1 MWRYLELEEGIGTS
15 LVRQWKSA
23 VTLICSPLGVLNLAT
38 SVFSHVVEMKML
50 DFAQVKEK
58 RCSLCMHIQNMNM
71 LLDDAVGF
79 FHSSNMQQTDDL
91 TIEILCHPLGYTDS
105 PSRLLSSS
113 GLILVELQTT
123 YIFLRR
129 QIFFFHQQ
137 KMGEFLFLFFFKGG
151 YSL

>member
-50 DFAQVKEK
+50 DLAQVKEK

-79 FHSSNMQQTDDL
+79 FHSSNMRQMTLLLRSCATLWTTQTPQ
-91 TIEILCHPLGYTDS
+91 EGYFL
-105 PSRLLSSS
+105 PQGLSS
-113 GLILVELQTT
+113 
-123 YIFLRR
+123 
-129 QIFFFHQQ
+129 
-137 KMGEFLFLFFFKGG
+137 
-151 YSL
+151 

>member
-50 DFAQVKEK
+50 DLAQVKEK

-79 FHSSNMQQTDDL
+79 FHSSNMQQTDDI
-91 TIEILCHPLGYTDS
+91 TIEILCHPLDYTDS
-105 PSRLLSSS
+105 PRRLLSSS
-113 GLILVELQTT
+113 GLILVELQT
-123 YIFLRR
+123 YSSGDR
-129 QIFFFHQQ
+129 FFFPAA
-137 KMGEFLFLFFFKGG
+137 KNGRIFIFIFIFKGG